1 MSYPY
6 FTLHS
11 PVTLIASLHN
21 VTWYTSGIYHSF
33 GEYYSIAHTR
43 GRMTLRCH
51 LAARSLCLVSKLLP
65 RQLNGSFWSAISH
78 NVELKSTLRLPGCV
92 REALRIASTVPGL
105 LLLLQYYTMETIEI
119 KPTEIICL
127 QTNDS
132 LLELDSLRKCLNAL
146 LEYKNYAAKIYT
158 DLNLVAD
165 EKHRFEYERIEQRF
179 SEAVRGNEQTLQR
192 YLQEEW
198 TTATDEYGAPLQ
210 TFCEAN
216 MDGSDVA
223 QTYTIQM
230 PGNGTHMVAGGSNQ
244 SVDSMNS
251 SYTSLGEKKDVMAIA
266 AAEVVMH
273 SYRDGLYI
281 CGWPNCEYQTSSRR
295 HINNHKIVH
304 TGDGEYNCGFPECG
318 RRFKTREELNEHAA
332 MHNSDHPYPCVWPGC
347 DFRSQTPATLKAHMR
362 VHMERR
368 FKCLFPECPEEF
380 PKMSELLLHK
390 RVHESQNGGI
400 TNQSVQS
407 QHPQSQQMVQQSS
420 PVTQQQ
426 QQVTLV
432 TQQGQSQQLAQINAA
447 NTQGQGNG
455 SLQQQQIIGQLPSGQ
470 QVTLIQ
476 LQQPPNANVGSHA
489 IAHKSIVTQQQQQ
502 QQQQQSGSQMAMN
515 QPQPITTA
523 IAVAGT
529 NTMIN
534 TQLFKCNN
542 NACNALFST
551 LYDLK
556 QHMMQHSKVEKPFR
570 CDFAGCEYSAYTKTA
585 LNEHKITHSNE
596 RNYVCPVNNC
606 GRRYKTRKGL
616 WDHSHTHRPDKP
628 YSCTVPN
635 CSYRC
640 VSSSYLRSHMRA
652 HKEPNSAAN
661 QQANSPSTAAA
672 NNNIAIQQQQ
682 QQSVTVVQQ
691 QQAQQQVQQQ
701 ASVSSAGQQQ
711 FFAPGTIIQHPNG
724 AQEFFCGIINCGKS
738 FDNQMAYLNHV
749 KTHAP
754 TIVTGGT
761 QTQQTAQVTAAA
773 PTTPTTPKKKNR
785 KNPDLARFKCEFEG
799 CSAAYKL
806 KRNLKDH
813 MIRHTILEKPYRC
826 DWPGCDYGSYK
837 STNVAKHKSVHSDE
851 RKYGCDFYNCEK
863 KFKTREGLRKHM
875 LSHHKPTPGTATKL
889 ESP

>member
-1 MSYPY
+1 
-6 FTLHS
+6 
-11 PVTLIASLHN
+11 
-21 VTWYTSGIYHSF
+21 
-33 GEYYSIAHTR
+33 
-43 GRMTLRCH
+43 
-51 LAARSLCLVSKLLP
+51 
-65 RQLNGSFWSAISH
+65 
-78 NVELKSTLRLPGCV
+78 
-92 REALRIASTVPGL
+92 
-105 LLLLQYYTMETIEI
+105 METIEI

-146 LEYKNYAAKIYT
+146 LEYKNYAAKIYS

-179 SEAVRGNEQTLQR
+179 TEAVRGNEQTLQR

-198 TTATDEYGAPLQ
+198 TTATDEYGTTLQ
-210 TFCEAN
+210 TFCDAN
-216 MDGSDVA
+216 MDGGDVA

-244 SVDSMNS
+244 SVDSLNS
-251 SYTSLGEKKDVMAIA
+251 SYSLGEKKDVMAIA

-304 TGDGEYNCGFPECG
+304 TGDGEFNCGFPECG

-368 FKCLFPECPEEF
+368 FKCVAPDCPEEF
-380 PKMSELLLHK
+380 PKMNELQQH
-390 RVHESQNGGI
+390 RRTHDSQNGGI
-400 TNQSVQS
+400 TVATSSGQS
-407 QHPQSQQMVQQSS
+407 QHPSQQQQQMIQQSS
-420 PVTQQQ
+420 PVTQQP

-432 TQQGQSQQLAQINAA
+432 TQPGQPQQIAQIIATNSQGQAA
-447 NTQGQGNG
+447 T
-455 SLQQQQIIGQLPSGQ
+455 SLQQSQITGQLQSGQ

-489 IAHKSIVTQQQQQ
+489 IAHKTIVTQQQQQ
-502 QQQQQSGSQMAMN
+502 QQQQQQAGAQVAMN

-542 NACNALFST
+542 HACNALFST

-570 CDFAGCEYSAYTKTA
+570 CDYSGCEYSAYTKTA

-596 RNYVCPVNNC
+596 RNYVCPVDNC

-635 CSYRC
+635 CTYRC

-652 HKEPNSAAN
+652 HKEPNSVAS
-661 QQANSPSTAAA
+661 QQANSPSPAPSNSSG
-672 NNNIAIQQQQ
+672 NNNGNSSSSNTVTIQQQSQPQPQQQ

-691 QQAQQQVQQQ
+691 QPQVQQ
-701 ASVSSAGQQQ
+701 ATVSAAPGQQQQ

-754 TIVTGGT
+754 TIVTGAA
-761 QTQQTAQVTAAA
+761 QTSAAQATAA
-773 PTTPTTPKKKNR
+773 TPTSPRTPKKKKNR
-785 KNPDLARFKCEFEG
+785 NPDHARFKCEFEG

-851 RKYGCDFYNCEK
+851 RKYGCDYYNCEK

-875 LSHHKPTPGTATKL
+875 LSHHKPSPGTATKL
-889 ESP
+889 ETP